1 MKQLGHT
8 AQRSDVVVT
17 LCVVAMAVP
26 IVVNVVVPLPDGL
39 ALLDALIILFDL
51 GPWDSP
57 PERLSQQHAAYDSH
71 ARLSALLTRA

>member
-8 AQRSDVVVT
+8 AQRSDVVVA

-51 GPWDSP
+51 G
-57 PERLSQQHAAYDSH
+57 
-71 ARLSALLTRA
+71 ALGLATRALIAATRHL